1 MRPFSSAAFAPLA
14 ALALLWPLAG
24 CGGGSDS
31 ENALSSLDQRLANG
45 AAPDN
50 GAAGESGEAS
60 RTTLGQLAERQQGG
74 ARSAMESVSGANG
87 AALGGCVS
95 QAVYGDHWAR
105 EMPAPFTLYPGA
117 RLVEAAAVAGERCAL
132 RVISFTTPDAPGTVI
147 AHYAARAR
155 DAGFDAAREQC
166 EDELRLGGVRA
177 RDDTAYV
184 VFAREAAD
192 GRTEVDIVASLA
204 S

>member
-1 MRPFSSAAFAPLA
+1 MRPFSNAALTPLA

-50 GAAGESGEAS
+50 GAAIDGAEAG
-60 RTTLGQLAERQQGG
+60 RTTLGQLAERQRSG

-87 AALGGCVS
+87 TGLGGCAS
-95 QAVYGDHWAR
+95 QPVYGDHWAN

-117 RLVEAAAVAGERCAL
+117 RLVEAAAVAGDRCAL
-132 RVISFTTPDAPGTVI
+132 RVISFTTTDAPDTVL

-166 EDELRLGGVRA
+166 EGELRLGGLRA

-184 VFAREAAD
+184 VFARVAAD
-192 GRTEVDIVASLA
+192 GRTEVDIVANLA